1 MLLELFIKYDLLGL
15 YLQHFIFFVA
25 CKQTQQ
31 ARAFVAC
38 MPLQLSV
45 KHFSLLVPFVSYKEN
60 EVLLKEADLD

>member
-15 YLQHFIFFVA
+15 HLQHFIFFVA

-31 ARAFVAC
+31 ARAFG
-38 MPLQLSV
+38 PGKHLQLSV
-45 KHFSLLVPFVSYKEN
+45 KHSSLLVPFVSYEEN